1 MVQPYQSGANDDY
14 IDNKIL
20 APIEEISLTTPIE
33 NADGGFSEKS
43 PVLMITVKPY
53 DNSTGKYGEE
63 YTETLTIG
71 RTEGDMTYV

>member
-1 MVQPYQSGANDDY
+1 MGNGTAVSERSNDDY

-43 PVLMITVKPY
+43 LF
-53 DNSTGKYGEE
+53 
-63 YTETLTIG
+63 
-71 RTEGDMTYV
+71 

>member
-1 MVQPYQSGANDDY
+1 M
-14 IDNKIL
+14 
-20 APIEEISLTTPIE
+20 LT
-33 NADGGFSEKS
+33 AVSVKKS

-71 RTEGDMTYV
+71 LHRR